1 MRITQTI
8 GLKLIIF
15 SFMFF
20 PFALMVGIAR
30 AETQY
35 VSDQLIITMREGQG
49 NEYKIIKMLKTGT
62 PLEVIEE
69 SEQYLKVRTESGN
82 EGWVLKQYVTK
93 EIPKPE
99 IIAGLKKERDRLN
112 TRIEQY
118 KKDKK
123 SLQDELNT
131 TISDRNNEIRDLQ
144 HHMSAISGN
153 AEQTSRDLKEITKKY
168 NALLKDSKDIVLLVQ
183 ERDNIK
189 VSNRELLTKTQRLQ
203 QENDELKRSQMIWW
217 FVAGGGVFFVGW
229 IVGKI
234 SRQKKFY

>member
-1 MRITQTI
+1 
-8 GLKLIIF
+8 
-15 SFMFF
+15 MFF